1 MKARG
6 AGPVALEKRGL
17 RSLVRRT
24 FLLRSAAL
32 AAAGLFVSPW
42 RLFAFPQSPAG
53 SAAAPPQKPPA
64 QKPLTVEQKVTE
76 IIVEQLS
83 VDEKQVVPAARLH
96 EDLGTDSLDVVEL
109 TMEMEEAFDLE
120 LSDDQCGGWKTV
132 ADVVQTV
139 RAELDKKKAP
149 AHTPGHAA

>member
-6 AGPVALEKRGL
+6 AGPVALEKTGL

-24 FLLRSAAL
+24 FLLRCAAL

-42 RLFAFPQSPAG
+42 RLFAFPQSTAG
-53 SAAAPPQKPPA
+53 SATAPPA
-64 QKPLTVEQKVTE
+64 KPLTEEQKITE
-76 IIVEQLS
+76 IIVEHLG

-96 EDLGTDSLDVVEL
+96 EDLGADSLDVVEL

-120 LSDDQCGGWKTV
+120 LSDEQCGSWKTV

-139 RAELDKKKAP
+139 HAELDKKKAP
-149 AHTPGHAA
+149 AHTPGHASR